1 MTASRSDFAEMD
13 GQDPGSQTS
22 ALPAGDGA
30 SDGVVGDLSRPERLR
45 LTGFL
50 AKRSPSGQCMTEVT
64 LEWIEGQQFIG
75 RAEGVSSPY
84 GDLRL
89 AADATLRALQAF
101 ARRETLFE
109 VSGVKA
115 LRVFDSNVVIVA
127 ILCRRGGKEQ
137 RLLGCHLT
145 EEDAMRSAVL
155 ATLQATNRILG
166 IISRNA

>member
-1 MTASRSDFAEMD
+1 MTATWNTPADSQA
-13 GQDPGSQTS
+13 QAPGSENSGAPTAS
-22 ALPAGDGA
+22 GDA
-30 SDGVVGDLSRPERLR
+30 AAVRPERLR
-45 LTGFL
+45 FTGFSV
-50 AKRSPSGQCMTEVT
+50 KRSPSGHCLVDVT
-64 LEWIEGQQFIG
+64 LEWTEGQRFLG

-89 AADATLRALQAF
+89 AADATLRALSSF
-101 ARRETLFE
+101 ARREALFE

-127 ILCRRGGKEQ
+127 IVCRRGGKEQ
-137 RLLGCHLT
+137 RLLGCHLA
-145 EEDAMRSAVL
+145 EDDALRSAVL